1 MFSVSIDRSG
11 TTSKRNRDTAPTAE
25 NSRSCYNAAMI
36 VPVTVTCPYCGES
49 FETQAD
55 GSAGD
60 QEYTEDCFVCCR
72 PIVFTLAVDL
82 DGNPLAIETR
92 REDD

>member
-1 MFSVSIDRSG
+1 MV
-11 TTSKRNRDTAPTAE
+11 
-25 NSRSCYNAAMI
+25 

-55 GSAGD
+55 GSAGG
-60 QEYTEDCFVCCR
+60 QEYTEDCFACCDVQGRTNAASAGAAR
-72 PIVFTLAVDL
+72 PIVFTLVVDR
-82 DGNPLAIETR
+82 DGNLLAIETR